1 MCRSEPQIAGGSDPE
16 DDVGWLFDFWV
27 FDIFDHHPFGHGKYD
42 SFHGNLLVLLVFQ
55 SVAAVFI
62 HGGPAELH
70 PFHASAGAGEL
81 RPAASLHP
89 AFMLKADAVVVGLKT
104 SGQSRAMRNRR
115 MGN

>member
-27 FDIFDHHPFGHGKYD
+27 FDIFDHHPLGHVNTTAFMAT
-42 SFHGNLLVLLVFQ
+42 SLCCWFQ

-81 RPAASLHP
+81 RPAASVHP
-89 AFMLKADAVVVGLKT
+89 AFMFKADAVVVG
-104 SGQSRAMRNRR
+104 
-115 MGN
+115 